1 MPNPHTADSPGEQ
14 SYIEPN
20 ARNRYEVTRAELP
33 LHCPLDGLS
42 LWNSHPRV
50 YLSIETTGQAK
61 CPYCGADYILVDASK
76 S

>member
-1 MPNPHTADSPGEQ
+1 MPNPHSADASGEQ
-14 SYIEPN
+14 TCIEPN

-33 LHCPLDGLS
+33 LRCPLDGMS

-50 YLSIETTGQAK
+50 FLPIETTGQAK
-61 CPYCGADYILVDASK
+61 CPYCGADYILVDAHK